1 VTLPPVRP
9 DDPDADAPEWWRRT
23 ATYRRIPLLV
33 MFVLVVIF
41 IVAQQGSPAP
51 KLTTNCHS
59 PGFALSTYST
69 QPHKAVQWSTT
80 GVPGI
85 TYAISFSGPEGATQ
99 QQFVTGRMPSDC
111 TESGAFGV
119 LLPPGK
125 YVARMTVVRATDGPT
140 DPTHVFEVTQP

>member
-1 VTLPPVRP
+1 VVAADRHLPADPAARDVRP
-9 DDPDADAPEWWRRT
+9 RRHLHRRAARQPGAETDD
-23 ATYRRIPLLV
+23 
-33 MFVLVVIF
+33 
-41 IVAQQGSPAP
+41 
-51 KLTTNCHS
+51 
-59 PGFALSTYST
+59 
-69 QPHKAVQWSTT
+69 QWSTT

-125 YVARMTVVRATDGPT
+125 YVARMIVVGGSDAPP
-140 DPTHVFEVTQP
+140 DPTHAFEVSQP